1 MRVVFHG
8 SADHRPGNAR
18 PRFSSFLC
26 ELRVLRGA
34 HCDWIAALLNATG
47 AIQHE
52 YFDGSSPDQVFA
64 DQTVLGRHQAYVGF
78 GDRLQ
83 CLSYAVK
90 WSQKCFDGH
99 YAGLL

>member
-1 MRVVFHG
+1 MRVVFRG
-8 SADHRPGNAR
+8 SGDHRPGKAR
-18 PRFSSFLC
+18 TRFSSSLC

-34 HCDWIAALLNATG
+34 HCDWIAALLNVTG

-52 YFDGSSPDQVFA
+52 DFDGSSPDQVFA

-83 CLSYAVK
+83 CLSNAEK
-90 WSQKCFDGH
+90 W
-99 YAGLL
+99 